1 MTSASAKLLVGRRI
15 TGYDGRR
22 FQGRRSVRGRGRQ
35 VACDP
40 IIILDNGSFLSFTVE
55 ETDSGE
61 YGVCIN
67 YHPRK
72 S

>member
-15 TGYDGRR
+15 TAYDARR
-22 FQGRRSVRGRGRQ
+22 FLRGRGRQ
-35 VACDP
+35 VAHDP
-40 IIILDNGSFLSFTVE
+40 IIIIDDGAFLSFTVE

-61 YGVCIN
+61 HGVRVN
-67 YHPRK
+67 YHPRE